1 MGRREHEFEPSG
13 PPRTFGAAKKVAA
26 ATAQWA
32 AAAAHPPATQRPPLS
47 HSHRM
52 GTAELHGPLS
62 QGQPESG
69 MGVRAARGESAH
81 VHQLKV
87 DIVAVLSTRCGTA
100 RPTNWSAGVR
110 RSVFSNGT
118 EFEVPDITRY
128 LMRAELAI
136 SCEHIE
142 HWTNRK

>member
-1 MGRREHEFEPSG
+1 MGQREHEFEPLG
-13 PPRTFGAAKKVAA
+13 PPRTFGAAIKVAA
-26 ATAQWA
+26 AIAQWA

-52 GTAELHGPLS
+52 GTAERDGPLS
-62 QGQPESG
+62 QDQPESG
-69 MGVRAARGESAH
+69 MGVRAARGEGAH

-87 DIVAVLSTRCGTA
+87 GILAVLSTRCGTT
-100 RPTNWSAGVR
+100 RRTNWSAGVR
-110 RSVFSNGT
+110 RTVFSNGT
-118 EFEVPDITRY
+118 EFEVPDLTIY

-136 SCEHIE
+136 SCEDIE